1 MLIIARIITITA
13 TVTITT
19 TTVIAIITTVV
30 IATATAIVS
39 TTNATAGGCCGGRI
53 NDTTMSYT
61 AQSMCYMKIPEESG
75 DTKVAQGSMH
85 VITKIKEI
93 EID

>member
-13 TVTITT
+13 TVTITST
-19 TTVIAIITTVV
+19 TA
-30 IATATAIVS
+30 IATITNTNTFPTDTA
-39 TTNATAGGCCGGRI
+39 GCCGCRM

-61 AQSMCYMKIPEESG
+61 AQSMCYMKIPEKSG

-85 VITKIKEI
+85 VITKNLKL
-93 EID
+93 IDHMS